1 MSDPQQQA
9 ELVEKGE
16 VAACVCLP
24 EFATP
29 GLRSGELKVL
39 YDGKASSDM
48 YSELVVQGHEG
59 PMINVFLAGAE
70 WAEEN
75 PEKVEFFLDVW
86 QRGLE
91 EWEANQSAIIE
102 TYPQHFA
109 VEAPEDIT
117 FVQDYV
123 GDHDWFVRDVRFD
136 QAWADN
142 ESQVFPLL
150 KETGFMEQDQALP
163 KFRPSEQG
171 GAS

>member
-1 MSDPQQQA
+1 MA
-9 ELVEKGE
+9 H
-16 VAACVCLP
+16 
-24 EFATP
+24 
-29 GLRSGELKVL
+29 R
-39 YDGKASSDM
+39 
-48 YSELVVQGHEG
+48 
-59 PMINVFLAGAE
+59 
-70 WAEEN
+70 
-75 PEKVEFFLDVW
+75 
-86 QRGLE
+86 LE
-91 EWEANQSAIIE
+91 ELR
-102 TYPQHFA
+102 TTTC

-117 FVQDYV
+117 FVQEYV